1 MPPRM
6 ERNISML
13 KPLKFLRH
21 ALLASLMT
29 LFLTIQPILPAA
41 ASPSAPQPQYTELY
55 AFWDR
60 YGVPT
65 GAQRKLMEK
74 LERGEIWDSLT
85 SGAAHT
91 TRTYR
96 SDGERVVV
104 SKFTDGSISVASVSD
119 TALSEETPS
128 TSVSPRGVSECS
140 YSGGSYWYSYTNCKA
155 EVNWG
160 LFWMGFRFDY
170 SGSYSSSS
178 IGRHWGHFS
187 GIVAPGGS
195 VTNKFLEPYSANDVR
210 AYGDFACV
218 LFGQTTYS
226 MGVTTSGRSAWTTEY

>member
-1 MPPRM
+1 MHR
-6 ERNISML
+6 
-13 KPLKFLRH
+13 PLKFLRQ

-41 ASPSAPQPQYTELY
+41 ASPSTPQPQYAELY

-74 LERGEIWDSLT
+74 LERGDIWDSLT
-85 SGAAHT
+85 AGATHT
-91 TRTYR
+91 TRAYR
-96 SDGERVVV
+96 SEGQRIVVN
-104 SKFTDGSISVASVSD
+104 KFADGSISVASVSD
-119 TALSEETPS
+119 TALSQETPS
-128 TSVSPRGVSECS
+128 TSVSPMSVSQCS

-155 EVNWG
+155 EENWG

-178 IGRHWGHFS
+178 IGRYWGQYS
-187 GIVAPGGS
+187 GIIVPGGS
-195 VTNKFLEPYSANDVR
+195 VSNKYLERSSAKDVR
-210 AYGDFACV
+210 AYGDFACA